1 MIFRSD
7 APSRAGGRVAA
18 GATIRDMP
26 SRPSR
31 GTAASA
37 ALPLAVGVVL
47 LVGGLVAGVA
57 RQGAGPAQTA
67 RPAAATSSQPSASS
81 TQPTSATIT
90 INNVRTGFQPKNV
103 SIARGGTL
111 TVENNDTINTHSVT
125 SVAVGGDGSPLFNVK
140 IPPGKTKDIPVS
152 NLGDGVYDFY
162 CRFHPQMT
170 GTLTIGAGGPVVT
183 KPKFEQPLVQP
194 PRLHG
199 KHLRIVMRKAKVRV
213 LPHGPRTPMW
223 TYNGT
228 YPGPTI
234 VRRTGRDT
242 KVTFVNHLPRRFGSM
257 TVHQHAGH
265 QRARYDGQPASHLIR
280 HGHSL
285 TYDFPLRDAG
295 TPLPAALRFY
305 HDHRMMVT
313 ARNNWRGLQGM
324 FQTTDPHDARI
335 GLPHGRFDIPLALT
349 DRSFTQDNRLTNP
362 FKMHSG
368 MSGAPMGTVGDLV
381 LVNGRF
387 APYQR
392 VKPGRYRLQI
402 LNSSLFSSYDL
413 TLSNGDPLVQIGTGS
428 GLLPHPVTRQDIFLG
443 PAQRTDVVV
452 DFRHLAGKNVLLS
465 SIPRSDGSTTG
476 VGSRAMALMQFRVRG
491 STDQK
496 ATVPSTLTH
505 IRRLSLPKG
514 IAKTWKFGKNT
525 DGKGTFWSINGKRY
539 DPSRVDH
546 RVRLGRTEK
555 WKLVNTSNTTHFVHL
570 HEELWQTVRRDG
582 KRPPPW
588 ERGYEDTWRLDP
600 GETVVVAARF
610 TDYTGNFLVHCHML
624 DHEDES
630 MMATFRVVR

>member
-1 MIFRSD
+1 MSTRH
-7 APSRAGGRVAA
+7 P
-18 GATIRDMP
+18 
-26 SRPSR
+26 R
-31 GTAASA
+31 GTVASA
-37 ALPLAVGVVL
+37 ALPLAVGLVL
-47 LVGGLVAGVA
+47 LVSALVAGIA
-57 RQGAGPAQTA
+57 HRGAGRSETV
-67 RPAAATSSQPSASS
+67 RPAAATSSQPSA
-81 TQPTSATIT
+81 TATPPASATIT
-90 INNVRTGFQPKNV
+90 ISGGSLSPQFSPRKV
-103 SIARGGTL
+103 SLQKGGTL
-111 TVENNDTINTHSVT
+111 TVVNPTTSLHTFT
-125 SVAVGGDGSPLFNVK
+125 SVAVGSDGRPLFNVRLR
-140 IPPGKTKDIPVS
+140 PKTTTTIPVS
-152 NLGDGVYDFY
+152 TLTDGTYDFY
-162 CRFHPQMT
+162 CQIHPNMT

-199 KHLRIVMRKAKVRV
+199 RHLRIVMKRAKVRV

-223 TYNGT
+223 TYGGT

-234 VRRTGRDT
+234 VRRTGQDT
-242 KVTFVNHLPRRFGSM
+242 HVTFVNHLPRRFGSM

-265 QRARYDGQPASHLIR
+265 QRAKYDGQPASHLIR
-280 HGHSL
+280 HGHSF

-295 TPLPAALRFY
+295 KPLPAALRFY

-324 FQTTDPHDARI
+324 FLTTDPHDAKI
-335 GLPHGRFDIPLALT
+335 GLPHGRYDIPLALT
-349 DRSFTQDNRLTNP
+349 DRSFTKRNRLTNP
-362 FKMHSG
+362 FKMHHG
-368 MSGAPMGTVGDLV
+368 MSGPPMGTVGEMV

-392 VKPGRYRLQI
+392 VKPGLYRLQI

-413 TLSNGDPLVQIGTGS
+413 ALSNGRPLVQIGTGS

-452 DFRHLAGKNVLLS
+452 DFRHRSGTNVLLS
-465 SIPRSDGSTTG
+465 SIPRSDGSSTG
-476 VGSRAMALMQFRVRG
+476 IGSRAEALMQFRVRG
-491 STDQK
+491 TRHQK
-496 ATVPSTLTH
+496 STVPTRLTH
-505 IRRLSLPKG
+505 IDRLRLPHR
-514 IAKTWKFGKNT
+514 IAMTWRFGTST
-525 DGKGTFWSINGKRY
+525 DSKGTYWSINGKRY

-555 WKLVNTSNTTHFVHL
+555 WKLVNTSNITHFVHL
-570 HEELWQTVRRDG
+570 HEELWQTIKRDG

-610 TDYTGNFLVHCHML
+610 TDYPGRFLVHCHML